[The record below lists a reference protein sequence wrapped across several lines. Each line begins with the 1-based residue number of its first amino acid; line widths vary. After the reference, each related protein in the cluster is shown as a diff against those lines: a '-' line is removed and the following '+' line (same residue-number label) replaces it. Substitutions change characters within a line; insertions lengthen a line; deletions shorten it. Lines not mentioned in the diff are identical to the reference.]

1 MTAADYAAYVATA
14 TAADQ
19 GNALPPLAPA
29 ASEDLHLGAAR
40 AMGVYHASNRQ
51 GPAPRFAVA
60 RVIDGP
66 LQEAAPTAPTP
77 PAPR

>member
-1 MTAADYAAYVATA
+1 MTAADYAAYLDAYTRQ
-14 TAADQ
+14 TQ
-19 GNALPPLAPA
+19 GDALPPLAPA
-29 ASEDLHLGAAR
+29 ASDAPTLAAR

-60 RVIDGP
+60 RVIDSL

>member
-1 MTAADYAAYVATA
+1 MTAADYAAYLDAYTRQ
-14 TAADQ
+14 TQ
-19 GNALPPLAPA
+19 GDALPPLTPA
-29 ASEDLHLGAAR
+29 ASDAPTLAAR

-60 RVIDGP
+60 RVIDSL